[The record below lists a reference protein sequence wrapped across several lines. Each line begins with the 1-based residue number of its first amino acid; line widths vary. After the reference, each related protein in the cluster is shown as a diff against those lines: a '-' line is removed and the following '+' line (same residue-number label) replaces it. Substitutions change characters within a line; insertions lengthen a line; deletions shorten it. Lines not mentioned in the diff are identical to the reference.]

1 MSNTQSAPWK
11 YTLSEMDMPKEDL
24 EAVADCIR
32 SEWLSM
38 GPRAKT
44 FEDTFAEMCE
54 VKHAIAVSNGT
65 AALHLSMAALGLGEG
80 DEVIQPSINF
90 VASANMTRALGAT
103 PVFAD
108 SRSLLDPTIDVEEI
122 KAKITNKT
130 KAVVVMHF
138 GGYACQM
145 DEIKALCDERG
156 LMLIEDACH
165 APCQKYA
172 GELGGYL
179 GAIGEVG
186 CFSFFSNKN
195 MTTAEGGII
204 ITNNDDLA
212 TALRKMRSHGMTT
225 LSWDRHHGRPS
236 TYDVLMH
243 GFNYRLDDLRA
254 ALGISQLSRLLGNND
269 RRRNHMQTYADT
281 VANLDSDDIQFIF
294 GDRPKDGTGH
304 VAGVVVPH
312 GKRDAARLALAEKRI
327 QTSLHYPPI
336 HTFTAFSDFADI
348 PLPVAENFAQS
359 MITLPMH
366 AYLPE
371 EAPAEIIATL
381 FETLQ
386 TSEAKAA

>member
-1 MSNTQSAPWK
+1 MSDTPWK

-38 GPRAKT
+38 GPRTQK
-44 FEDTFAEMCE
+44 FENTFAEMCN

-65 AALHLSMAALGLGEG
+65 AALHLSMAGLGIGEG

-90 VASANMTRALGAT
+90 VASANMTRALGAK

-108 SRSLLDPTIDVEEI
+108 SRSLLDPTVSVEDI
-122 KAKITNKT
+122 NAKITDKT

-145 DEIKALCDERG
+145 DDIKTLCDERG
-156 LMLIEDACH
+156 LQLIEDACH
-165 APCQKYA
+165 APCQKYT

-179 GAIGEVG
+179 GTIGEVG

-195 MTTAEGGII
+195 MTTAEGGMVV
-204 ITNNDDLA
+204 TNNDELA
-212 TALRKMRSHGMTT
+212 DALRKMRSHGMTT

-236 TYDVLMH
+236 TYDVMMH
-243 GFNYRLDDLRA
+243 GFNYRMDDMRA
-254 ALGISQLSRLLGNND
+254 ALGVSQLSRLLKNND
-269 RRRNHMQTYADT
+269 RRRDRMAVYAEE
-281 VANLDSDDIQFIF
+281 VAKLNSNEINFIF

-304 VAGVVVPH
+304 VAGVVIPEE
-312 GKRDAARLALAEKRI
+312 KRDAVRLALAEKRI

-336 HTFTAFSDFADI
+336 HKFTAFSDFADTS
-348 PLPVAENFAQS
+348 LPVAEQFSRS

-371 EAPAEIIATL
+371 AAPAEIIATL
-381 FETLQ
+381 YESLQ
-386 TSEAKAA
+386 STEAKAA

>member
-1 MSNTQSAPWK
+1 MSDTPWK

-38 GPRAKT
+38 GPRTQK
-44 FEDTFAEMCE
+44 FENTFAEMCN

-65 AALHLSMAALGLGEG
+65 AALHLSMAGLGIGEG

-90 VASANMTRALGAT
+90 VASANMTRALGAK

-108 SRSLLDPTIDVEEI
+108 SRSLLDPTVSVEDI
-122 KAKITNKT
+122 NAKITDKT

-145 DEIKALCDERG
+145 DDIKTLCDERG
-156 LMLIEDACH
+156 LQLIEDACH
-165 APCQKYA
+165 APCQKYT

-179 GAIGEVG
+179 GTIGEVG

-195 MTTAEGGII
+195 MTTAEGGMVV
-204 ITNNDDLA
+204 TNNDELA
-212 TALRKMRSHGMTT
+212 DALRKMRSHGMTT

-236 TYDVLMH
+236 TYDVMMH
-243 GFNYRLDDLRA
+243 GFNYRMDDMRA
-254 ALGISQLSRLLGNND
+254 ALGVSQLSRLLKNND
-269 RRRNHMQTYADT
+269 RRRDRMAVYAEE
-281 VANLDSDDIQFIF
+281 VAKLNSTEINFIF

-304 VAGVVVPH
+304 VAGVVIPEE
-312 GKRDAARLALAEKRI
+312 KRDAVRLALAEKRI

-336 HTFTAFSDFADI
+336 HKFTAFSDFADTS
-348 PLPVAENFAQS
+348 LPVAEQFSRS

-371 EAPAEIIATL
+371 VAPAEIIATL
-381 FETLQ
+381 YESLQ
-386 TSEAKAA
+386 STEAKAA

>member
-1 MSNTQSAPWK
+1 MTDNQQSPWK

-24 EAVADCIR
+24 EAVADCIK

-38 GPRAKT
+38 GPRAKA
-44 FEDTFAEMCE
+44 FEEKFAEMCD

-65 AALHLSMAALGLGEG
+65 AAIHLSMAALGIGEG

-108 SRSLLDPTIDVEEI
+108 SRSLLDPTISVEDIE
-122 KAKITNKT
+122 AKITNKT

-145 DEIKALCDERG
+145 DQIKALCDKHG
-156 LMLIEDACH
+156 LKLIEDACH
-165 APCQKYA
+165 APCQKYS
-172 GELGGYL
+172 GNLGGYL

-195 MTTAEGGII
+195 MTTAEGGMI
-204 ITNNDDLA
+204 ITNDDSLA
-212 TALRKMRSHGMTT
+212 EALRKMRSHGMTT

-269 RRRNHMQTYADT
+269 RRRDRMADYANE
-281 VANLDSDDIQFIF
+281 VAKLNTNEMQFIF

-304 VAGVVVPH
+304 VAGVVVPAE
-312 GKRDAARLALAEKRI
+312 KRDAMRLALAEKRI

-336 HTFTAFSDFADI
+336 HKFTAFSDFADTV
-348 PLPVAENFAQS
+348 LPIAEEFSRS

-371 EAPAEIIATL
+371 GAPAEIIATL
-381 FETLQ
+381 NETLQ
-386 TSEAKAA
+386 STEAKAA

>member
-1 MSNTQSAPWK
+1 MADTPWK

-24 EAVADCIR
+24 DAVADCIK

-38 GPRAKT
+38 GPRT
-44 FEDTFAEMCE
+44 QQFEKTFAEMCD

-65 AALHLSMAALGLGEG
+65 AALHLSMAGLGIGEG

-90 VASANMTRALGAT
+90 VASANMTCALGAT

-108 SRSLLDPTIDVEEI
+108 SRSLLDPTISVEEI
-122 KAKITNKT
+122 EAKITSKT

-138 GGYACQM
+138 GGYSCQM
-145 DEIKALCDERG
+145 DQIKKICDDRG
-156 LMLIEDACH
+156 LLLIEDTCH

-179 GAIGEVG
+179 GTIGEVG

-195 MTTAEGGII
+195 MTTAEGGMIV
-204 ITNNDDLA
+204 TNNDELA
-212 TALRKMRSHGMTT
+212 DNLRKMRSHGMTT

-236 TYDVLMH
+236 TYDVMMH
-243 GFNYRLDDLRA
+243 GFNYRIDDMRS
-254 ALGISQLSRLLGNND
+254 ALGVSQLSRLLKNND
-269 RRRNHMQTYADT
+269 RRRKRMTGYANE
-281 VANLDSDDIQFIF
+281 VAKLNSDEINFIF

-304 VAGVVVPH
+304 VAGVVVPEA
-312 GKRDAARLALAEKRI
+312 KRDAIRLALAEARI

-348 PLPVAENFAQS
+348 SLPIAEQFSRS

-371 EAPAEIIATL
+371 EAPAEIISTLYEILQAT
-381 FETLQ
+381 
-386 TSEAKAA
+386 EAKAA